1 MCSRCPLSLGE
12 GKRSQNFVF
21 HGNKIVSWWDAKD
34 SDLPYRCML
43 AVPSIRRS
51 GGLALLW
58 MEEVDLHVQTYT
70 CNHVDALFFNG
81 SNLTCRLTGFYR
93 WPEEQI
99 KHESWQLLKH
109 LHTRISAPWIC
120 VGDYNEILSSDEK
133 QGGVP
138 KPLNHMEAFW
148 ATLLHCG
155 LEDIGFQGNI
165 FTWNNGRHGNAFVQK
180 RLDRACATMEWKEIY
195 SEMRVFPL

>member
-1 MCSRCPLSLGE
+1 MR
-12 GKRSQNFVF
+12 
-21 HGNKIVSWWDAKD
+21 KIQA
-34 SDLPYRCML
+34 DLPYRCML

-51 GGLALLW
+51 GRLALLW

-70 CNHVDALFFNG
+70 CNHIDALFFNG

-93 WPEEQI
+93 WPEEQR

-138 KPLNHMEAFW
+138 KPLNHMEAF
-148 ATLLHCG
+148 
-155 LEDIGFQGNI
+155 
-165 FTWNNGRHGNAFVQK
+165 
-180 RLDRACATMEWKEIY
+180 
-195 SEMRVFPL
+195 

>member
-1 MCSRCPLSLGE
+1 MR
-12 GKRSQNFVF
+12 
-21 HGNKIVSWWDAKD
+21 KIQAN
-34 SDLPYRCML
+34 LPYRCML

-70 CNHVDALFFNG
+70 CNHIGALIFNG
-81 SNLTCRLTGFYR
+81 SNLTCGSTGFYR
-93 WPEEQI
+93 WPEEQR

-120 VGDYNEILSSDEK
+120 VGDYNEILSSNEK

-138 KPLNHMEAFW
+138 KPLNHMEAFR
-148 ATLLHCG
+148 ATLLNCG
-155 LEDIGFQGNI
+155 LEDLSFQGNI
-165 FTWNNGRHGNAFVQK
+165 FTWNNGRHGNAFVQE